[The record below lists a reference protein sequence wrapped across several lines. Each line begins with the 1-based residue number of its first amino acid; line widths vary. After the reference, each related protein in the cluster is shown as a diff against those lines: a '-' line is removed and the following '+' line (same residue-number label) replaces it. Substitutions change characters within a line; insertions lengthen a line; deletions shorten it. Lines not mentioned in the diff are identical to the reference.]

1 MSLIRSQQTIHI
13 NSKFRTSGVDDDFY
27 YNIELN
33 KANNYTHV
41 AVLSVSIPKS
51 YYLVPSGENAFII
64 NDGGVMKT
72 VVIPVGNYSVSS
84 FIYVLSDIFQHGPL
98 SLNHYSV
105 TFPDSRTE
113 AQTGK
118 MKFIHNSAS
127 HNSAFIFGNNHLPEV
142 MGFERGS
149 TNNFILEQKQSYLY
163 STNICNF
170 QREST
175 LFLRS
180 NVADNSIDDILLELF
195 ASGNTDLSNINFENQ
210 GNLEEHSKLITN
222 SQNNNYHF
230 YLTDEYGARI
240 NLNGINM
247 LITLCFYQKEDVNRL
262 IRGYIK
268 YKTLLDHENELKN
281 NIFTD
286 IKQVKTNND

>member
-1 MSLIRSQQTIHI
+1 MSLIRNQQIIHI
-13 NSKFRTSGVDDDFY
+13 NSKFRTIGVDDDFY

-33 KANNYTHV
+33 KANKYTHV
-41 AVLSVSIPKS
+41 AVLSISIPKS
-51 YYLVPSGENAFII
+51 YYLIPDGENTFII
-64 NDGGVMKT
+64 NDNGTLKT
-72 VVIPVGNYSVSS
+72 VTIPAGNYNVSS
-84 FIYVLSDIFQHGPL
+84 FLHVLSNIFQSGGQQL
-98 SLNHYSV
+98 SHYTV
-105 TFPDSRTE
+105 TFPNSKTE

-118 MKFIHNSAS
+118 MKFMHNSAQ
-127 HNSAFIFGNNHLPEV
+127 HNSSFIFGNNHLPEV

-149 TNNFILEQKQSYLY
+149 TNDFILAQGSSYLY

-180 NVADNSIDDILLELF
+180 NVADNSNDDILLELF
-195 ASGNTDLSNINFENQ
+195 ASGNPDLSNINFENQ
-210 GNLEEHSKLITN
+210 GNLEEHSKLITS

-230 YLTDEYGARI
+230 YLTDEYGSRI

-247 LITLCFYQKEDVNRL
+247 LITLCFYQKEDINRL

-268 YKTLLDHENELKN
+268 YKTLIDQENEFMKN
-281 NIFTD
+281 NSTE
-286 IKQVKTNND
+286 IKE